1 MRITSN
7 QNITVIIG
15 FTALLFGYV
24 LALLLHNHA
33 MLITVLMAG
42 MPLLL
47 LTPFS
52 TTRRIA
58 LILLITLVP
67 LTGILKPLT
76 GIRYAPITFDI
87 GILIAC
93 VFDLIDRILQRNLRF
108 DILDYLMGAFFVLAL
123 LQIFNPNVPGL
134 RAGIEGFRKFAFMSV
149 AFYAG
154 RHILSFHD
162 LKLFQKL
169 ILPISSCIAF
179 YGLKQFFYMS
189 EFDYKVLELSTG
201 SPTTYLL
208 GGWIRPFSIL
218 PGPFHLGLYLLI
230 TIIFIIGY
238 LLNGKKQLPVWVLM
252 LLVLSI
258 QLASLFVTRT
268 KGNWVALLIGLTVLI
283 VFQQRG
289 SRVWQILSIV
299 TFIGIIISGL
309 HWVMPSITVSE
320 IFFKSVSAV
329 ANPIE
334 APTLQLRLDLWKYS
348 IFPALKLHPL
358 LGYGTSSAGEGL
370 AHLYRG
376 LSSSYFYSHNLY
388 FKVCLELGLIGFFL
402 FLTVIGMS
410 IYKGSG
416 EVIQA
421 NDLSEEYSGFGI
433 ISIAVIWA
441 FLTAGLVSPVLDAAP
456 INYYFWLLLGFLSK
470 LHQTERYDE
479 TGDDS
484 LS

>member
-1 MRITSN
+1 MRIVSN
-7 QNITVIIG
+7 LNITVICA
-15 FTALLFGYV
+15 FTALLFGYI

-42 MPLLL
+42 MPLLVL
-47 LTPFS
+47 APFS
-52 TTRRIA
+52 ATRRIA

-108 DILDYLMGAFFVLAL
+108 DVLDYLMGSFFLLAL
-123 LQIFNPNVPGL
+123 LQMFNPNVPGL
-134 RAGIEGFRKFAFMSV
+134 RAGIEGFRKFAFMSI

-154 RHILSFHD
+154 RHILKFDD

-169 ILPISSCIAF
+169 ILPVSLGIAL

-230 TIIFIIGY
+230 TILFIIGY
-238 LLNGKKQLPVWVLM
+238 LLHDKRQLPIWILM

-258 QLASLFVTRT
+258 QVASLFVTRT
-268 KGNWVALLIGLTVLI
+268 KGNWIALLIGITVLI
-283 VFQQRG
+283 LFQQRG
-289 SRVWQILSIV
+289 SRIWPILSIGA
-299 TFIGIIISGL
+299 FIGLIISNL
-309 HWVMPSITVSE
+309 HWIMPSLTVSE
-320 IFFKSVSAV
+320 IFLKSVSNV

-334 APTLQLRLDLWKYS
+334 APTFQLRLDLWKYT

-370 AHLYRG
+370 AYLYKG
-376 LSSSYFYSHNLY
+376 LSASYFYSHNLY
-388 FKVCLELGLIGFFL
+388 LKVCLESGLIGFFL
-402 FLTVIGMS
+402 FLAIIGMS
-410 IYKGSG
+410 IYKAS
-416 EVIQA
+416 VRIIQA
-421 NDLSEEYSGFGI
+421 NDLSEAYSSFGI
-433 ISIAVIWA
+433 ISIAVIGA
-441 FLTAGLVSPVLDAAP
+441 FLAAGLVAPILDAAP
-456 INYYFWLLLGFLSK
+456 INYYFWLLLGFLAK
-470 LHQTERYDE
+470 WHQGDRYDE
-479 TGDDS
+479 TGSDS
-484 LS
+484 LP

>member
-7 QNITVIIG
+7 LNITVIISL
-15 FTALLFGYV
+15 TALVFGYI
-24 LALLLHNHA
+24 LARLFYNHA
-33 MLITVLMAG
+33 MLISVLMAG

-47 LTPFS
+47 LAPFS
-52 TTRRIA
+52 ATRRIA
-58 LILLITLVP
+58 LILLIVLVP
-67 LTGILKPLT
+67 LTGIFKPLT

-87 GILIAC
+87 GILLAC

-123 LQIFNPNVPGL
+123 LQMFNPNVPGL

-154 RHILSFHD
+154 RHILKFDD
-162 LKLFQKL
+162 LKRFQKL
-169 ILPISSCIAF
+169 ILPISSLIAL

-201 SPTTYLL
+201 SLTTYLL

-230 TIIFIIGY
+230 TILFIIGY
-238 LLNGKKQLPVWVLM
+238 LLHGKRQLPIWILM

-258 QLASLFVTRT
+258 QSASLFVTRT
-268 KGNWVALLIGLTVLI
+268 KGNWIALLIGITVLI
-283 VFQQRG
+283 LLQQRG
-289 SRVWQILSIV
+289 SRIWQILSIA
-299 TFIGIIISGL
+299 TFIGIIIAGL
-309 HWVMPSITVSE
+309 QWVMPSITVSE
-320 IFFKSVSAV
+320 IFFKSVSDA
-329 ANPIE
+329 ANLIQ
-334 APTLQLRLDLWKYS
+334 APTLQFRLALWKYS

-376 LSSSYFYSHNLY
+376 LSASYFYSHNLY
-388 FKVCLELGLIGFFL
+388 FKVSLELGIIGFFL
-402 FLTVIGMS
+402 FITIIGMS
-410 IYKGSG
+410 VYKGG
-416 EVIQA
+416 VRVIQA
-421 NDLSEEYSGFGI
+421 RDLPEERSDFGI
-433 ISIAVIWA
+433 ICIAVIGA
-441 FLTAGLVSPVLDAAP
+441 FLSAGLVAPVLDAAP

-470 LHQTERYDE
+470 LHQTGRYDE